1 MKQNRVD
8 AVLQNLEQMGLSQM
22 LITDPLAIF
31 YLTGRMIQPLERFYG
46 LYVNRRGGHKI
57 FINLLETV
65 PEDLGVEKVRFSDTD
80 PVLDLVAAAVDSGEP
95 LGVDKNLPARFLLP
109 LIERGAAGGF
119 VNASLAID
127 RARAVKDAQERALM
141 RRASQLNDM
150 ALEQLRPWITAGVS
164 ERELAER
171 LTKIYR
177 ELGADG
183 TSFDP
188 LVAFGANAASGHHWP
203 DDTRLQPGDTVL
215 IDAGCVYEG
224 YCSDMTRTY
233 VYQRA
238 TDRQRQVY
246 EVVRRANE
254 AAEQAVRP
262 GVPLRELD
270 RIARDIITEAGFG
283 PQFTHRLGHFIG
295 LEDHEFGDVSASAAD
310 AAVPGNVFSIEP
322 GVYLAGELGVRIED
336 LVLVTETGCE
346 ILNAL
351 PKELEI
357 IG

>member
-65 PEDLGVEKVRFSDTD
+65 PEDLGVEKVRFSDAD

-171 LTKIYR
+171 LTKLYL

-254 AAEQAVRP
+254 AAERAVRP

-310 AAVPGNVFSIEP
+310 AAAPGNVFSIEP
-322 GVYLAGELGVRIED
+322 GVYLPGELGVRIED

>member
-46 LYVNRRGGHKI
+46 LYLNRRGGHKI

-80 PVLDLVAAAVDSGEP
+80 PVLDLVAEAVDSREP

-127 RARAVKDAQERALM
+127 RARAVKDEQERALM

-164 ERELAER
+164 ELELAER
-171 LTKIYR
+171 LTKLYR

-203 DDTRLQPGDTVL
+203 DDTRLQPGDVVL
-215 IDAGCVYEG
+215 IDAGCIYKG

-270 RIARDIITEAGFG
+270 QIARDIITEAGFG

-310 AAVPGNVFSIEP
+310 AAEPGMVFSIEP